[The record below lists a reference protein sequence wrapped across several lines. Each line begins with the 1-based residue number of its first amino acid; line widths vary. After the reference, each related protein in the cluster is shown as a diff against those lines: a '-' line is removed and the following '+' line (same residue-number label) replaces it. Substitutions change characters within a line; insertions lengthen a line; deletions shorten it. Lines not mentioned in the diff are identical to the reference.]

1 MLNEILQ
8 EGANSMTPKPTPK
21 VELLSIPVRDH
32 QRRLRLVFE
41 TLDEEL
47 HLRCMPSESTE
58 ALPEKEPAQA
68 LAATTTN
75 SGGYQP

>member
-1 MLNEILQ
+1 
-8 EGANSMTPKPTPK
+8 MTPKPTPK
-21 VELLSIPVRDH
+21 VELQSIPVRDH

-47 HLRCMPSESTE
+47 HLRCMPSMPSQSTE